1 MEQFTDIVESVL
13 TKTKDKVKLTAKQI
27 KDQELMSRLTLWMNV
42 LWKSTYASTGSS
54 DGLGR
59 EIKYGDVVAM
69 IDWENWDCSFGIVID
84 EPDDTGTCRVFQM
97 GAEEWEKEDPF
108 YDCIYATPKAD
119 KLLILARKEGGE
131 KMIKLLLDVKKK

>member
-1 MEQFTDIVESVL
+1 MEKFTDIVESVL
-13 TKTKDKVKLTAKQI
+13 TKTKDKVKATAKQI

-42 LWKSTYASTGSS
+42 LWKSTYANS
-54 DGLGR
+54 DCTDALGR

-84 EPDDTGTCRVFQM
+84 EPNDDRKCRVFQM

-108 YDCIYATPKAD
+108 YDCMYATPTTE
-119 KLLILARKEGGE
+119 KLLILARKEDGE
-131 KMIKLLLDVKKK
+131 KMIKLLLNVKRK